1 MTDLRV
7 NLRNYY
13 FKQTGRVPDEDLAM
27 YTDWLELQIIGPPYS
42 QKAEEVIINDERGIR
57 MASGLIFPSDIML

>member
-1 MTDLRV
+1 MADLRV

-13 FKQTGRVPDEDLAM
+13 FKETGKVPDEDLAM

-42 QKAEEVIINDERGIR
+42 PPPEEVITPQGRGIR